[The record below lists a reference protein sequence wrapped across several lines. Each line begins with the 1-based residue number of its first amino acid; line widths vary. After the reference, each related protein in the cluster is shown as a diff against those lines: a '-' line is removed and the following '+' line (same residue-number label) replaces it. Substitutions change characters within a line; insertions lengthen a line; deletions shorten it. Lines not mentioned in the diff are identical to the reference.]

1 MRAPGVAAALHTQL
15 GGAQGCARLRRAQAA
30 GVDATASGGSSVGSA
45 TSSSSSQQE
54 VWGVILVA
62 HGDVLQILQTA
73 FEGVDP
79 REHRSLPHL
88 PNAELRWL
96 NAPPSASAAG
106 F

>member
-1 MRAPGVAAALHTQL
+1 
-15 GGAQGCARLRRAQAA
+15 
-30 GVDATASGGSSVGSA
+30 
-45 TSSSSSQQE
+45 
-54 VWGVILVA
+54 VILVA